1 MRPSASSLGIPQF
14 DQFVGGISELIRA
27 QPDPS
32 SLLFLDRAADLM
44 ADLVREDNW
53 LPDAYTVPH
62 PQYYQQYCLHL
73 DPDARFSV
81 VSFVWGPGQA
91 TPVHDHTIWGV
102 IGMLRGCEHSQRYV
116 INATGIPVPDG
127 PLEVLAPGDTSVV
140 SARHGD
146 IHKVMN
152 ALSDQVSISIHV
164 YGGDIG
170 TTKRHVYPLEGGPPK
185 DFISGYSLP

>member
-1 MRPSASSLGIPQF
+1 LRTRLMSTQRLDLFISALT
-14 DQFVGGISELIRA
+14 ELIERTNDEA
-27 QPDPS
+27 TIMQEGR
-32 SLLFLDRAADLM
+32 SLLQA
-44 ADLVREDNW
+44 LVRQDDW
-53 LPDAYTVPH
+53 LPPEHARPH
-62 PQYYQQYCLHL
+62 PERYQQYPLFV
-73 DPDARFSV
+73 DPLGRFSV

-102 IGMLRGCEHSQRYV
+102 IGMLRGCEHSQRYL
-116 INATGIPVPDG
+116 INATGHPVPDG

-146 IHKVMN
+146 IHQVMN
-152 ALSDQVSISIHV
+152 AFSDQVSISIHV